1 MDGLH
6 KRNNQIIAEV
16 ITGYWAVITPAGLCS
31 CPAKSEKIT
40 EDITETRK
48 YIIKIPRPAVTAVFQ
63 AIMPVGI
70 IYLSLLIITEHFVRL
85 SAFLEFGLGFFII
98 GITVRMIFH
107 RKLSV
112 GFFYLA
118 AAGTP
123 AH

>member
-85 SAFLEFGLGFFII
+85 SAFLEFGLTGDFSCVQ
-98 GITVRMIFH
+98 VRAASRSM
-107 RKLSV
+107 LCSSV
-112 GFFYLA
+112 NTAILNL
-118 AAGTP
+118 P
-123 AH
+123 